1 MNSKTILSVK
11 RALISV
17 SDKSGVVDFAQAL
30 HATGA
35 EIVSTGGTAKAL
47 SAAGIPV
54 TQVSDVTE
62 FPEMMGGRV
71 KTLHPAIHG
80 GILARE
86 SVDDAELAT
95 HKIQAIDLV
104 AVNLYPFTEVVADNP
119 DDLALA
125 IENIDIGGPAMIRA
139 AAKNYASTCV
149 VVEASDYQRIQEELQ
164 NVGGI
169 SEQTRFELA
178 AKAFA
183 LTARYDTAIA
193 GHLAGISAGADAL
206 PENLNLA
213 YVKTESMRYGENP
226 HQAAAYYVPVNAADS
241 GVLNARLLQGKPL
254 SYNNVADTDGAIA
267 CIQEFTAPSCVII
280 KHATPCGVATA
291 DGALEAYRRAF
302 ETDPVSAFGG
312 IIALNR
318 PLDSTTAQTIIDN
331 QFVEVIA
338 VPEVEDAALEVLA
351 MKKNIRVLE
360 MTACSEASSAGLV
373 LTSVAGGILAQT
385 GNDQLMADE
394 LTTATRRQ
402 PTQDE
407 LRDLNFAWKVVKHV
421 KSNAIVYA
429 KDLRTMGVGSGQSSR
444 VDSARIACLKAAD
457 AKFDVTGSVM
467 ASDAF
472 MPFRDTL
479 DTAAKAGVRAVIQP
493 GGSMRDNEVIEAADE
508 HDIAMVFTG
517 MRHFRH

>member
-1 MNSKTILSVK
+1 MNSEKTLSVK

-17 SDKSGVVDFAQAL
+17 SDKSGILDFAQAL
-30 HATGA
+30 HGIGA
-35 EIVSTGGTAKAL
+35 DIISTGGTAKAL

-54 TQVSDVTE
+54 IQVSEITK
-62 FPEMMGGRV
+62 FPEMMNGRV

-86 SVDDAELAT
+86 LIDDSELAS
-95 HKIQAIDLV
+95 HNIQAIDLV
-104 AVNLYPFTEVVADNP
+104 AVNLYPFTQVVADNP
-119 DDLALA
+119 EDLELA

-149 VVEASDYQRIQEELQ
+149 VVDAADYERIQREF
-164 NVGGI
+164 NDSGGI

-193 GHLAGISAGADAL
+193 GHLRGITAGEDSL

-226 HQAAAYYVPVNAADS
+226 HQSAAYYVPVNAADS
-241 GVLNARLLQGKPL
+241 GVLNARQLQGKPL

-267 CIQEFTAPSCVII
+267 CIQEFAEPSCVII
-280 KHATPCGVATA
+280 KHATPCGVASA
-291 DGALEAYRRAF
+291 DSVLEAYQRAF

-318 PLDSTTAQTIIDN
+318 PLDATTAQTIIDN

-338 VPEVEDAALEVLA
+338 VPGVDDAAREVLA
-351 MKKNIRVLE
+351 TKKNVRVLE
-360 MTACSEASSAGLV
+360 MAAANGASSAPLV
-373 LTSVAGGILAQT
+373 LTTVAGGILAQT
-385 GNDQLMADE
+385 GNDQLLADE

-402 PTQDE
+402 PTPEE
-407 LRDLNFAWKVVKHV
+407 LRDLHFAWKVVKHV

-429 KDLRTMGVGSGQSSR
+429 KDVRTVGVGSGQSSR
-444 VDSARIACLKAAD
+444 VDSARIACLKAVD
-457 AKFDVTGSVM
+457 AKLDVAGSVM

-493 GGSMRDNEVIEAADE
+493 GGSMRDNEVIEAAD
-508 HDIAMVFTG
+508 DYGIAMVFTG

>member
-1 MNSKTILSVK
+1 MNSKKNLSVK

-30 HATGA
+30 HETGA
-35 EIVSTGGTAKAL
+35 EIVSTGGTAKTL
-47 SAAGIPV
+47 SDAGIPV
-54 TQVSDVTE
+54 TQVSDVTK

-86 SVDDAELAT
+86 SVDDSELAA
-95 HKIQAIDLV
+95 HDIQAIDLV
-104 AVNLYPFTEVVADNP
+104 AVNLYPFTQVVTNNP
-119 DDLALA
+119 DNLALA

-149 VVEASDYQRIQEELQ
+149 VVQAEDYERIQEELQ
-164 NVGGI
+164 NSGGI

-193 GHLAGISAGADAL
+193 GHLGGVTAGDDAL

-213 YVKTESMRYGENP
+213 YVKTEPMRYGENP

-267 CIQEFTAPSCVII
+267 CIQEFTEPSCVII

-291 DGALEAYRRAF
+291 DSALEAYQRAF

-318 PLDSTTAQTIIDN
+318 PLDSITAQTILDN

-351 MKKNIRVLE
+351 TKKNIRVLE
-360 MTACSEASSAGLV
+360 MAASSSASSGLV
-373 LTSVAGGILAQT
+373 LTTVAGGILAQT
-385 GNDQLMADE
+385 SNDQLMTGE
-394 LTTATRRQ
+394 LTTATRRH
-402 PTQDE
+402 PTQNE
-407 LRDLNFAWKVVKHV
+407 LRDLHFAWKVVKHV

-429 KDLRTMGVGSGQSSR
+429 KDLRTIGVGSGQSSR

-457 AKFDVTGSVM
+457 AKFDFSGSVM

-493 GGSMRDNEVIEAADE
+493 GGSMRDSEVIEAADE
-508 HDIAMVFTG
+508 YDIAMVFTG